1 MKSETQRPLTKEA
14 VALRYQLGKDEA
26 PRVVAKGRFET
37 ADRIIKK
44 AKEAGIPIQEDET
57 LVRLL
62 SQLDLNQ
69 VIPSELY
76 QAVAEVFSFLY
87 QLDKEAN
94 KTSRAHSS

>member
-1 MKSETQRPLTKEA
+1 MKTEPHRPIAKEA
-14 VALRYQLGKDEA
+14 VALKYRSGSDEA

-44 AKEAGIPIQEDET
+44 AKEAGVPIQEDET

-76 QAVAEVFSFLY
+76 QAVAEVFAFLY
-87 QLDKEAN
+87 QLDKES
-94 KTSRAHSS
+94 KES

>member
-1 MKSETQRPLTKEA
+1 MKSDHQPHLSKEA
-14 VALRYQLGKDEA
+14 VALRYQLDKDEA
-26 PRVVAKGRFET
+26 PRIVAKGRFET

-69 VIPSELY
+69 VIPAELY
-76 QAVAEVFSFLY
+76 QAVAEVFVFLY
-87 QLDKEAN
+87 QLDNEAN
-94 KTSRAHSS
+94 KTR